1 MKGAC
6 RIRVLLVSAAVLF
19 AIGYA
24 ATAHAHGGTL
34 FVSRDTTGR
43 AQLQVD
49 GPSDYIE
56 GRTRIVLI
64 RGDGQFTGFWFTDAP
79 GISTLSEDG
88 LIRGRRR
95 LRPGHRVALELMRAD
110 RGFSMLEPSTFR
122 VVLAHPKESYEFFR
136 DARGDFSMQ
145 MVSRVDRPGTYSA
158 TFRFIDR
165 GGLHSPSHTFT
176 LRFTTD
182 VPTDSLAAPQIATY
196 YDAVRD
202 LKLRLVDAASAIAD
216 RKMSRAADQAAVM
229 WTPARNLPRLA
240 RAAGSGV
247 AAGSIAAVDAQS
259 AAIDRAAVTLH
270 QAVDLGDSSA
280 ALAHLGA
287 MSATVDSLAAL
298 APRRFTC
305 PMGCEGARTYPAPGR
320 CPVCGGKLM
329 DSFAHL
335 DHNPRHGGQFIM
347 TPDFEHHLEIV
358 AGYAQLRV
366 YLYDEFT
373 RPIAADS
380 VEARLE
386 LPSASPWRGRTLA
399 LTPDPETGCLAIAL
413 PRGGHFPREASL
425 VLRFAG
431 KGEQSYSI
439 HFMPPK
445 R

>member
-1 MKGAC
+1 MRLQATALTL
-6 RIRVLLVSAAVLF
+6 VLAV
-19 AIGYA
+19 IGS
-24 ATAHAHGGTL
+24 ATAHAHGGSL
-34 FVSRDTTGR
+34 FISRDTTGH
-43 AQLQVD
+43 AQLQAD

-56 GRTRIVLI
+56 GRTRFVLI
-64 RGDGQFTGFWFTDAP
+64 RGDAQFTGFWFTDAP

-88 LIRGRRR
+88 LIWGRRR
-95 LRPGHRVALELMRAD
+95 LLPGHRVALELIRAD

-122 VVLAHPKESYEFFR
+122 VVLAHPKESYEFVR
-136 DARGDFSMQ
+136 DPRGDFSLQ
-145 MVSRVDRPGTYSA
+145 MVSRVDGPGTYSA

-165 GGLHSPSHTFT
+165 AGLHSPSRAFT

-182 VPTDSLAAPQIATY
+182 APRDSLAAPQIATY

-216 RKMSRAADQAAVM
+216 RTMSRAADQTAAM
-229 WTPARNLPRLA
+229 WTPTRNLPRLA

-247 AAGSIAAVDAQS
+247 ATSSIEAVEVQS
-259 AAIDRAAVTLH
+259 AALDAAVAALH
-270 QAVDLGDSSA
+270 QVIDLGDSSA
-280 ALAHLGA
+280 ALVHMGA

-298 APRRFTC
+298 APRRFMC
-305 PMGCEGARTYPAPGR
+305 PMGCEGGRTYSAPGR

-347 TPDFEHHLEIV
+347 TPDFEHHLEV
-358 AGYAQLRV
+358 VLGDMQLRV

-386 LPSASPWRGRTLA
+386 FPTSSPLHGRRLA
-399 LTPDPETGCLAIAL
+399 LTPGPETGCLAIAL
-413 PRGGHFPREASL
+413 PRQGPLPREASL

-431 KGEQSYSI
+431 AGEQSYSVRL
-439 HFMPPK
+439 MRPK